1 MGRLTHEMTRISVLL
16 AIAVLCFTLPLAPSL
31 GAAAE
36 IVPFESTNQSP
47 LVRIYGLP
55 GTGNAAVLPQG
66 RTEVGLN
73 VALSNNYTVNENS
86 REHIILDGETTRLT
100 VAARYG
106 LFPRLELGVKIP
118 YVSHSGGFLDGFI
131 ESYHGAFG
139 FPNGGR
145 DQAPQ
150 KRLLYRYQRDGVE
163 KIRIDSSGS
172 GIGDVMLTTAFP
184 LYEEKNQGMTLNA
197 ALKLPTGDSDQLR
210 GSGSTDLSLWLHE
223 GIGGTFAAAGNWASY
238 GSAGILVMTEGNVLP
253 DQQKRWVGFGS
264 LGIGWAPLDWIS
276 FKVQADA
283 HTPFFRD
290 SELKEIDATA
300 VQLIVGGTISFS
312 EKVALDIGVSEDLIV
327 STSPD
332 VVFYLTLRTRF

>member
-1 MGRLTHEMTRISVLL
+1 MRRTAVFP
-16 AIAVLCFTLPLAPSL
+16 AIAAFCFAILFLPPVA
-31 GAAAE
+31 AAAE

-55 GTGNAAVLPQG
+55 GSGNAVLLPQG

-73 VALSNNYTVNENS
+73 VALSSNYTVNENS
-86 REHIILDGETTRLT
+86 REQIILDGETTRFT

-106 LFPRLELGVKIP
+106 LFPRMEVGVKIP
-118 YVSHSGGFLDGFI
+118 YISYNGGFLDGFI

-145 DQAPQ
+145 DQAP
-150 KRLLYRYQRDGVE
+150 KNRLLYRYRRDGVE
-163 KIRIDSSGS
+163 KIRSDSSGA
-172 GIGDVMLTTAFP
+172 GIGDLQLTTAFP
-184 LYEEKNQGMTLNA
+184 IYEETNQGMTLNA

-223 GIGGTFAAAGNWASY
+223 RIGGEFASGNWASF
-238 GSAGILVMTEGNVLP
+238 GSAGILFMTEGNVLP

-264 LGIGWAPLDWIS
+264 LGIGWAPLNWLS
-276 FKVQADA
+276 FKAQADA
-283 HTPFFRD
+283 HTPFFSD
-290 SELKEIDATA
+290 SDLKEIAADA

-312 EKVALDIGVSEDLIV
+312 ERTALDIGVSEDLIV
-327 STSPD
+327 NTSPD
-332 VVFYLTLRTRF
+332 VAFYFTLRTRF

>member
-1 MGRLTHEMTRISVLL
+1 MTRSTGFR
-16 AIAVLCFTLPLAPSL
+16 AIVAFCFTILLLPLVA
-31 GAAAE
+31 AAAE

-55 GTGNAAVLPQG
+55 GTGNAVVLPQG

-73 VALSNNYTVNENS
+73 VALSSNHTVNENS
-86 REHIILDGETTRLT
+86 RERILLDGETTRFT

-118 YVSHSGGFLDGFI
+118 YISHTGGFLDGFI
-131 ESYHGAFG
+131 ESYHGVFG

-150 KRLLYRYQRDGVE
+150 NRLLYRYRRDGVE

-184 LYEEKNQGMTLNA
+184 LYEETDRGMTINA

-223 GIGGTFAAAGNWASY
+223 GIGGTFAAGGKWASY
-238 GSAGILVMTEGNVLP
+238 GSAGILFMTEGKVLP
-253 DQQKRWVGFGS
+253 DQQKKWVGFGS
-264 LGIGWAPLDWIS
+264 LGIGWAPLNWIS

-283 HTPFFRD
+283 HTPFFSD
-290 SELKEIDATA
+290 SDLKEIAANA

-312 EKVALDIGVSEDLIV
+312 EKTALDIGVSEDLIV
-327 STSPD
+327 NTSPD
-332 VVFYLTLRTRF
+332 VVFYFTLRTRF

>member
-1 MGRLTHEMTRISVLL
+1 MTRTAGFHATLL
-16 AIAVLCFTLPLAPSL
+16 ICFTILLLPFVA
-31 GAAAE
+31 AAAE

-47 LVRIYGLP
+47 LVQIYGLP
-55 GTGNAAVLPQG
+55 GSGNAMLLPQG

-73 VALSNNYTVNENS
+73 VALSSNYAVNDNP
-86 REHIILDGETTRLT
+86 REQIILDGETTRST

-106 LFPRLELGVKIP
+106 LFPRLEIGVRIP
-118 YVSHSGGFLDGFI
+118 YISHSGGFLDGFI
-131 ESYHGAFG
+131 ENYHGAFG
-139 FPNGGR
+139 FPNAGR
-145 DQAPQ
+145 EQAP
-150 KRLLYRYQRDGVE
+150 KNRLLYRYRRDGVE

-172 GIGDVMLTTAFP
+172 GIGDVMLTTALP

-223 GIGGTFAAAGNWASY
+223 GIGGAFAAAGNWASY
-238 GSAGILVMTEGNVLP
+238 GSAGVLFMTEGKVLP

-283 HTPFFRD
+283 HTPFFSD
-290 SELKEIDATA
+290 SDLKEIAANA

-312 EKVALDIGVSEDLIV
+312 ERVVLDIGVSEDLIV
-327 STSPD
+327 NTSPD
-332 VVFYLTLRTRF
+332 VAFYFTLRTRF

>member
-1 MGRLTHEMTRISVLL
+1 MTRTAGFR
-16 AIAVLCFTLPLAPSL
+16 AIVAVCLTILFLPLVA
-31 GAAAE
+31 AAAE

-47 LVRIYGLP
+47 LVQIYGLP
-55 GTGNAAVLPQG
+55 GTGNAVLLPQG

-86 REHIILDGETTRLT
+86 REHIILDGETTRFT

-106 LFPRLELGVKIP
+106 LFPRMEIGVKIP
-118 YVSHSGGFLDGFI
+118 YISHNGGFLDGFI
-131 ESYHGAFG
+131 ESYHGIFG

-150 KRLLYRYQRDGVE
+150 NRLLYRYRRDGVE

-172 GIGDVMLTTAFP
+172 GIGDLLLTTAFP
-184 LYEEKNQGMTLNA
+184 LYEENSQGMTINA

-223 GIGGTFAAAGNWASY
+223 GLGGTFAAGNWASY
-238 GSAGILVMTEGNVLP
+238 GSAGILFMTEGNVLP
-253 DQQKRWVGFGS
+253 DQQKKWVGFGS
-264 LGIGWAPLDWIS
+264 LGIGWAPLNWLS

-283 HTPFFRD
+283 HTPFFSD
-290 SELKEIDATA
+290 SDLKEIAA
-300 VQLIVGGTISFS
+300 NAGQLIVGGTISFS
-312 EKVALDIGVSEDLIV
+312 ERVALDIGVSEDLIV
-327 STSPD
+327 NTSPD
-332 VVFYLTLRTRF
+332 VAFYFTLRTRF

>member
-1 MGRLTHEMTRISVLL
+1 MTRTAGFH
-16 AIAVLCFTLPLAPSL
+16 AIVAFCFTILFLPPVA
-31 GAAAE
+31 AAAE

-55 GTGNAAVLPQG
+55 GTGNAVVLPQG

-73 VALSNNYTVNENS
+73 VALSSNHTVNENS
-86 REHIILDGETTRLT
+86 RERILLDGETTRFT

-118 YVSHSGGFLDGFI
+118 YISHSGGFLDGFI

-139 FPNGGR
+139 FPNAGR
-145 DQAPQ
+145 DQAP
-150 KRLLYRYQRDGVE
+150 KNRLLYRYQRDGVE

-172 GIGDVMLTTAFP
+172 GIGDVMLTTAFQ
-184 LYEEKNQGMTLNA
+184 LYEETDRGMTLNA

-210 GSGSTDLSLWLHE
+210 GSGSTDLSLWLNE
-223 GIGGTFAAAGNWASY
+223 GIGGTFAGGSWASY
-238 GSAGILVMTEGNVLP
+238 GSAGILFMTEGKVLP
-253 DQQKRWVGFGS
+253 DQQKKWVGFGS
-264 LGIGWAPLDWIS
+264 LGIGWAPLNWLS

-283 HTPFFRD
+283 HTPFFSD
-290 SELKEIDATA
+290 SDLKEIAANA

-312 EKVALDIGVSEDLIV
+312 EKTALDIGVSEDLIV
-327 STSPD
+327 NTSPD
-332 VVFYLTLRTRF
+332 VVFYFTLRTRF

>member
-1 MGRLTHEMTRISVLL
+1 MGRLNHEMTRISGFR
-16 AIAVLCFTLPLAPSL
+16 AIAILCFILLLAPSFA
-31 GAAAE
+31 AAAE
-36 IVPFESTNQSP
+36 IVPFDSTNQSP
-47 LVRIYGLP
+47 LVQIYGLP
-55 GTGNAAVLPQG
+55 GMGNAVLLPQG

-73 VALSNNYTVNENS
+73 MALSSNYAVHENS
-86 REHIILDGETTRLT
+86 REQIILDGETTRFT

-106 LFPRLELGVKIP
+106 LFPGLELGLKIP
-118 YVSHSGGFLDGFI
+118 YISHNRGFLDGFI

-150 KRLLYRYQRDGVE
+150 NRLLYRYRRDGVD

-172 GIGDVMLTTAFP
+172 GIGDLLLTTAVP
-184 LYEEKNQGMTLNA
+184 LYEENSQGMTLNS

-223 GIGGTFAAAGNWASY
+223 RLGGTFASAGKWASY
-238 GSAGILVMTEGNVLP
+238 GSAGILFMTEGNVLP

-283 HTPFFRD
+283 HTPFFSD
-290 SELKEIDATA
+290 SDLKEISADA

-312 EKVALDIGVSEDLIV
+312 ERVALDIGVSEDLIV
-327 STSPD
+327 NTSPD
-332 VVFYLTLRTRF
+332 VAFYFTLRTRF

>member
-1 MGRLTHEMTRISVLL
+1 
-16 AIAVLCFTLPLAPSL
+16 
-31 GAAAE
+31 
-36 IVPFESTNQSP
+36 
-47 LVRIYGLP
+47 
-55 GTGNAAVLPQG
+55 
-66 RTEVGLN
+66 VGLN
-73 VALSNNYTVNENS
+73 VALSSNYTVNENS
-86 REHIILDGETTRLT
+86 REHITLDGETTRFT

-118 YVSHSGGFLDGFI
+118 YISHSGGFLDGFI

-150 KRLLYRYQRDGVE
+150 KRLLYRYRRDGVE

-172 GIGDVMLTTAFP
+172 GIGDLLLTTAFP

-223 GIGGTFAAAGNWASY
+223 GIGSTLAAAGNWASY
-238 GSAGILVMTEGNVLP
+238 GSAGILFMTEGNVLP

-276 FKVQADA
+276 LKVQADA

-290 SELKEIDATA
+290 SELKEISATA

-312 EKVALDIGVSEDLIV
+312 ERMALDIGVSEDLIV
-327 STSPD
+327 NTSPD
-332 VVFYLTLRTRF
+332 VVFYFTLRTRF